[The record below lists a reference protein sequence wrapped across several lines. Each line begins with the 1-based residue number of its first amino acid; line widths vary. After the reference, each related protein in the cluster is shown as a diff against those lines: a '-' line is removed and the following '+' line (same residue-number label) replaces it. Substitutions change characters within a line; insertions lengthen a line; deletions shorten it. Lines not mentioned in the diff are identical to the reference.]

1 MRQDNREKLRRDTRM
16 RTDAARG
23 VYARRGN
30 LPVLGGKIWLIL
42 YCLRRSFVQMTV
54 CRYGA
59 YCRRWK
65 IVRSSIKSGG
75 LPGYVQRTGASG
87 TAPPRRKICERPAY
101 ILYPKMGTVQVIT
114 GTGIVRRSG
123 ESQKYFYERNM
134 PRELVL
140 LTMFRQS

>member
-1 MRQDNREKLRRDTRM
+1 MVRQDNREKLRRDTRM

-75 LPGYVQRTGASG
+75 LPDYRSRRTADGARGLHSATEDLR
-87 TAPPRRKICERPAY
+87 TAGVHSLPEREPY
-101 ILYPKMGTVQVIT
+101 RLL
-114 GTGIVRRSG
+114 R
-123 ESQKYFYERNM
+123 E
-134 PRELVL
+134 RELYVAAEKVKNTFMRGTCQGNL
-140 LTMFRQS
+140 FF

>member
-1 MRQDNREKLRRDTRM
+1 M

-75 LPGYVQRTGASG
+75 LPGYPESTYSG
-87 TAPPRRKICERPAY
+87 PGLRGLHLRDGRSANGLRIPGLKN
-101 ILYPKMGTVQVIT
+101 
-114 GTGIVRRSG
+114 VRCVTL
-123 ESQKYFYERNM
+123 FAC
-134 PRELVL
+134 L
-140 LTMFRQS
+140 QSSEDMTIFF